1 MATFWIHIKSIGK
14 KVQPAVDKINN
25 FVNFGLA
32 IVSLASA
39 VRPNAILI
47 VSQQTY
53 LLTLDNITKT
63 SMCDRI
69 MMGIG
74 SFIISVT
81 VVKRWLLNKNNRKTL
96 KDHYQIRTASVIVGF
111 YWLTTGYIFSKFYF
125 KMSSACYKTPMIY
138 VCVPLLIATMGIHI
152 KGFTNLYDAFVA
164 HRKIKKEVIQIEE
177 VEQNY
182 KMV

>member
-1 MATFWIHIKSIGK
+1 MATFWINIKSIGK
-14 KVQPAVDKINN
+14 KVQPAVDKIKN
-25 FVNFGLA
+25 FVDFGLA
-32 IVSLASA
+32 VVSLASA
-39 VRPNAILI
+39 VRPNTIL
-47 VSQQTY
+47 VVGQQTY

-81 VVKRWLLNKNNRKTL
+81 VVKRWFWNKTNRKTL
-96 KDHYQIRTASVIVGF
+96 KDRSYNRTASTIVGL
-111 YWLTTGYIFSKFYF
+111 YWLVTGYVFSKFYF
-125 KMSSACYKTPMIY
+125 KMSSACYKTPTIY

-164 HRKIKKEVIQIEE
+164 HKKIKKEVVQIQEAT
-177 VEQNY
+177 QNY
-182 KMV
+182 RIV